1 MLRKRVTV
9 FEIQKE
15 VGKMF
20 LTETDLINAK
30 ITADSNINESEILKY
45 IIKEDRMSDRKK
57 RMIEGEKYYSYE
69 HDIENID
76 FSQSCISETD
86 EEGKESI
93 SKFTNPNRSNE
104 HITNAFHRVLVDQKV
119 SYLIGRKPVIKI
131 DYKSNMEKDED
142 FERKIEDFTGEEFN
156 EVLQELLTGASN
168 KGCEALHVYY
178 DENGKLR
185 YCIIPAD
192 EIIPIYDSQ
201 YGKELEQLIRYY
213 DTVVIRNGNKYIRKR
228 VEWWTKDKV
237 TYFIEDDSRNYIFDN
252 TVKHNPSPHW
262 WGVATEDGFEK
273 SRRANSWG
281 KVPFIILKNNSKET
295 TDLEGIKGL
304 IDAYD
309 MIASEGVNSMLD
321 LVDLYWVIQ
330 GYGGDTASAIA
341 KKLKINKAV
350 NITDSSGSVEARQ
363 IELSMNGRLEL
374 LKRLRKD
381 IFEFGQGI
389 DTDPDALGNS
399 PSGVS
404 LKFQYTLLELKASG
418 VAVKLKQCIKE
429 LLGYMIEDYNRKHN
443 TDYDVSILK
452 IALKRNAITNDY
464 ETVQMIQ
471 MSKGILSDETLL
483 SMHPFVEEIS
493 MEEDAVKGEKAEK
506 EI

>member
-1 MLRKRVTV
+1 
-9 FEIQKE
+9 
-15 VGKMF
+15 
-20 LTETDLINAK
+20 
-30 ITADSNINESEILKY
+30 
-45 IIKEDRMSDRKK
+45 
-57 RMIEGEKYYSYE
+57 
-69 HDIENID
+69 
-76 FSQSCISETD
+76 
-86 EEGKESI
+86 
-93 SKFTNPNRSNE
+93 
-104 HITNAFHRVLVDQKV
+104 
-119 SYLIGRKPVIKI
+119 
-131 DYKSNMEKDED
+131 
-142 FERKIEDFTGEEFN
+142 
-156 EVLQELLTGASN
+156 
-168 KGCEALHVYY
+168 
-178 DENGKLR
+178 
-185 YCIIPAD
+185 
-192 EIIPIYDSQ
+192 
-201 YGKELEQLIRYY
+201 
-213 DTVVIRNGNKYIRKR
+213 
-228 VEWWTKDKV
+228 
-237 TYFIEDDSRNYIFDN
+237 
-252 TVKHNPSPHW
+252 
-262 WGVATEDGFEK
+262 
-273 SRRANSWG
+273 
-281 KVPFIILKNNSKET
+281 
-295 TDLEGIKGL
+295 
-304 IDAYD
+304 